1 MPIIAE
7 SPPLLYGEG
16 NSDDL
21 EPSPQPP
28 SPTPTTP
35 PAVIIKPPGA
45 CNLADI
51 LANHKIFIG
60 HVDQL
65 AACFSRDAMPEFSDQ
80 DFELHKEIAIV
91 DKYITKNGD
100 MYCSTQAVYNL
111 SNKLKRFQD

>member
-7 SPPLLYGEG
+7 SPPLHYGEG
-16 NSDDL
+16 DDM
-21 EPSPQPP
+21 EPSPLPP
-28 SPTPTTP
+28 SPTIPVSP

-51 LANHKIFIG
+51 LANHKVFIG

-65 AACFSRDAMPEFSDQ
+65 GDCFSRKDMPELSDQ

-100 MYCSTQAVYNL
+100 MYCSKQAVNNL
-111 SNKLKRFQD
+111 SDKLKRFQDL